1 MPAIRIWTF
10 SPFPSTIE
18 MFGRKNMSEYDPLP
32 VMDELDAALKEHGF
46 ENSSD
51 EDLQRFVVAMC
62 HVFIKNDAVRERYMM
77 RGITLNHIQ
86 MARMIRHIEASNK
99 KTQTLVIVLAVVA
112 IGVGVLQVIVDLLGL
127 CIGS

>member
-1 MPAIRIWTF
+1 MPESGGVCAI
-10 SPFPSTIE
+10 S
-18 MFGRKNMSEYDPLP
+18 FGRKNMSEYDPLP

-62 HVFIKNDAVRERYMM
+62 HVFIKNDAVRERYMR